1 MVDAEELAKC
11 FDADEL
17 RGYTPIRNFTREERR
32 AISWALR
39 TVRVSNASLIPAAMS
54 SAPATGTESSS
65 SSTARVTELPES
77 VRIPLHSL
85 QADLGYLIGRV
96 IADGSCG
103 PMIIKSMRER
113 LDQIEAHFLAD
124 VGTPPTTRISQP
136 EK

>member
-17 RGYTPIRNFTREERR
+17 RGYNPIRNFTREERR

-39 TVRVSNASLIPAAMS
+39 TVRVSNACSMSAAMS
-54 SAPATGTESSS
+54 SAQPTSTRSNNSSI
-65 SSTARVTELPES
+65 APVIEIPDS

-85 QADLGYLIGRV
+85 WADSEYLIGRV

-103 PMIIKSMRER
+103 PMIVKSMRDR
-113 LDQIEAHFLAD
+113 LDQIEAGVRGP
-124 VGTPPTTRISQP
+124 VGQQGLTH
-136 EK
+136 EKGE